1 MSNVKIYSILR
12 DPLRG
17 DQTAP
22 FAGAIHALR
31 KPEAIRIDM
40 SLASIPG
47 ASDSLV
53 DLLAR
58 ELRELNTQNQGQ
70 LTGDPY
76 CVKLFQSTDFNLE
89 NTNTVSLFLYRVD
102 VDEAR
107 RNVEMPSP
115 SLGRSGSRWLGLE
128 LSYLLTVWGQK
139 SASGEQNVL
148 QNCMEILH
156 EFAILQGSNLSSKHR
171 WEPEDAMRISLA
183 PMNHEDLMRL
193 WDGFDVPYQLS
204 VPYLV
209 RTVRLAPRE
218 LVESLVTSRG
228 LAFGS
233 RLSP

>member
-1 MSNVKIYSILR
+1 
-12 DPLRG
+12 
-17 DQTAP
+17 
-22 FAGAIHALR
+22 
-31 KPEAIRIDM
+31 M

-53 DLLAR
+53 DLLDR
-58 ELRELNTQNQGQ
+58 ELRDLNARHQGKIAQ
-70 LTGDPY
+70 DLFT
-76 CVKLFQSTDFNLE
+76 VKLFQSTNFNDE
-89 NTNTVSLFLYRVD
+89 NSNIVSLFLYRVD

-107 RNVEMPSP
+107 RNVEMPP
-115 SLGRSGSRWLGLE
+115 PGLGRSGSRWLGLE

-139 SASGEQNVL
+139 SASGEQIVL
-148 QNCMEILH
+148 QHCMEILH
-156 EFAILQGSNLSSKHR
+156 EFAILQGSNLSSKHL

-218 LVESLVTSRG
+218 SGEALVTSRG
-228 LAFGS
+228 LAFGA
-233 RLSP
+233 RIRP